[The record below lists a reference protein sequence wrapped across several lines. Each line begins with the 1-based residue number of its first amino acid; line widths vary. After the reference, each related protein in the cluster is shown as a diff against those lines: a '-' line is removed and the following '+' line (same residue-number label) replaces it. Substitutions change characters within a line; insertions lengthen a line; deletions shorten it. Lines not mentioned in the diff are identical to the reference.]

1 MVAIF
6 KKEVHA
12 FFSSLIGYLVIG
24 VFLVLLGLIMF
35 VFPDTSVLEYPYAT
49 MGQLFDNAPLIFL
62 FLIPAITMRMFAEER
77 QNGTI
82 EFLLTKPVRKAD
94 IILGKYLASM
104 TLVVFALLPTLLY
117 YWTISRLGSP
127 PGNLDSGAVLGSYL
141 GLLLLAGCFTAIGLF
156 ASTLSTN
163 QITGFVAATFLCFL
177 LYYGFFFFSKLPVFF
192 GRGDVLVQ
200 MLGIDF
206 HYEAISKGVIDSR
219 NVIYFLSVIGFFLFG
234 TQLALERVR

>member
-1 MVAIF
+1 MLAIF

-12 FFSSLIGYLVIG
+12 FFGTLIGYLVIG

-35 VFPDTSVLEYPYAT
+35 VFPDSSVLDYPYAT

-62 FLIPAITMRMFAEER
+62 FLIPAVTMRMFAEER

-82 EFLLTKPVRKAD
+82 EFLMTKPVSLKD

-104 TLVVFALLPTLLY
+104 ALVVFALVPTLLY
-117 YWTISRLGSP
+117 FFTIYQLGSP
-127 PGNLDSGAVLGSYL
+127 VGNIDTGAVLGSYI
-141 GLLLLAGCFTAIGLF
+141 GLLFLAGCFTAIGLF
-156 ASTLSTN
+156 ASAMSKN

-177 LYYGFFFFSKLPVFF
+177 LFYGFFFFSKLPVFF
-192 GRGDVLVQ
+192 GRGDVIVQ

-206 HYEAISKGVIDSR
+206 HYEAISKGVIDTR
-219 NVIYFLSVIGFFLFG
+219 NVVYFLSVIGFFLFG
-234 TQLALERVR
+234 TQLLLERIK